1 MRAMLCTAYGEPE
14 DMTLGEID
22 LPSPGP
28 GEVAVAVHTAGVNFA
43 DTLMI
48 AGSYQE
54 KPPFPFS
61 PGFEAAGIV
70 THVGPGVTRV
80 GPGDRVLTLVDWG
93 AYAAGLIAR
102 ETDVFPIPEA
112 MDFITA
118 AGLPI
123 TYGTAHGALTWRAG
137 LQAGEVLLV
146 HGAAG
151 GVGLAA
157 VEVGKALGATVIA
170 TARSAERLAI
180 TTERGADHTI
190 DTLDE
195 DIRERVLEITDGR
208 GADVIFDPVGGNI
221 FDESLRCA
229 AWGGRLLIIG
239 FAGGRIPKI
248 PANILLVK
256 NLSALGLYWGAYR
269 QQAPEM
275 LTAEFA
281 QLFEWYGRG
290 QIKPLVAHSADLAHA
305 AKALGLLRSRQ
316 AVGKIVLTVTDS

>member
-1 MRAMLCTAYGEPE
+1 MRAMLCIAYGEPE
-14 DMTLGEID
+14 DLTLGEID
-22 LPSPGP
+22 LPPPGP

-43 DTLMI
+43 DSLII
-48 AGSYQE
+48 AGTYQE

-70 THVGPGVTRV
+70 TDVGSGVTRV
-80 GPGDRVLTLVDWG
+80 APGDRVLALVDWG
-93 AYAAGLIAR
+93 AYAAGLVTR
-102 ETDVFPIPEA
+102 ETDVFPIPAA
-112 MDFITA
+112 MDFTTA

-123 TYGTAHGALTWRAG
+123 TYGTAHGGLTWRAK

-170 TARSAERLAI
+170 TARSAERLAV
-180 TTERGADHTI
+180 TTEHGADHTI
-190 DTLDE
+190 DTLDGN
-195 DIRERVLEITDGR
+195 IRKQVLEITDGR
-208 GADVIFDPVGGNI
+208 GADVIFDPIGGDV

-229 AWGGRLLIIG
+229 AWGGRLLVIG
-239 FAGGRIPKI
+239 FAGGRIPQI

-256 NLSALGLYWGAYR
+256 NLAVLGLYWGAYR
-269 QQAPEM
+269 RRAPE
-275 LTAEFA
+275 LLAAEFA
-281 QLFEWYGRG
+281 QLFDWYGRG
-290 QIKPLVAHSADLAHA
+290 QIKPHVAHSADLAHA
-305 AKALGLLRSRQ
+305 AKALALLRSRQ

>member
-14 DMTLGEID
+14 DLTLGEID
-22 LPSPGP
+22 LPPPGP

-43 DTLMI
+43 DSLII
-48 AGSYQE
+48 AGTYQE

-70 THVGPGVTRV
+70 TEVGAGVTRV
-80 GPGDRVLTLVDWG
+80 APGDRVLAVVDWG

-102 ETDVFPIPEA
+102 ESDVFRIPEGI
-112 MDFITA
+112 DFITA

-123 TYGTAHGALTWRAG
+123 TYGTAHAALTWRAG
-137 LQAGEVLLV
+137 LQSGEVLLV

-170 TARSAERLAI
+170 TARTAERLAV
-180 TTERGADHTI
+180 TTEHGADHTI
-190 DTLDE
+190 DTIDE

-208 GADVIFDPVGGNI
+208 GADVVFDPIGGDIFDA
-221 FDESLRCA
+221 SLRSV
-229 AWGGRLLIIG
+229 AWSGRLLIIG
-239 FAGGRIPKI
+239 FAGGRVPKI

-256 NLSALGLYWGAYR
+256 NLSALGLYWSAYR
-269 QQAPEM
+269 KQAPDM
-275 LTAEFA
+275 LAAEFA
-281 QLFEWYGRG
+281 QLFEWYERG
-290 QIKPLVAHSADLAHA
+290 AIKPRVSHSTELAHA
-305 AKALGLLRSRQ
+305 AKALALLRSRQ
-316 AVGKIVLTVTDS
+316 AVGKIVLTITDN

>member
-14 DMTLGEID
+14 DLALGEID
-22 LPSPGP
+22 LPPPGP
-28 GEVAVAVHTAGVNFA
+28 GEVAVAIHTAGVNFA
-43 DTLMI
+43 DALMI
-48 AGSYQE
+48 AGTYQE

-70 THVGPGVTRV
+70 SEVGPGVTRV
-80 GPGDRVLTLVDWG
+80 APGDRVLAVVDWG

-102 ETDVFPIPEA
+102 ETDVFRIPEA

-123 TYGTAHGALTWRAG
+123 TYGTAHGSLTWRAK

-170 TARSAERLAI
+170 AARSAERLAI
-180 TTERGADHTI
+180 ATEHGADHTI

-195 DIRERVLEITDGR
+195 DIRERVLAITDGR
-208 GADVIFDPVGGNI
+208 GADVIFDPVGGDI

-229 AWGGRLLIIG
+229 AWSGRLLIIG

-256 NLSALGLYWGAYR
+256 NLAAMGLYWGAYR
-269 QQAPEM
+269 RRAPDL

-281 QLFEWYGRG
+281 QIFEWYERG
-290 QIKPLVAHSADLAHA
+290 QIRPRVAHSADLAHA
-305 AKALGLLRSRQ
+305 AKALALLRSRQ
-316 AVGKIVLTVTDS
+316 AVGKIVLTVTDA